1 MVIGGGVV
9 GASVLYHL
17 AKAGWRDVVLVERD
31 ELTSGSTWHAAG
43 GMHTLNGDPNV
54 AKLQEYTIKLYA
66 EIEAASGQSCGVHIT
81 GGVNLAGTPER
92 MDFLRLARAR
102 ARYLGLE
109 MELITVDEAHKL
121 FPLLDKRH
129 FVGALYNPL
138 EGHVDPAGVTN
149 AYAKAARNL
158 GPKCIG
164 SLASWSWSRGPTHV
178 GRRHREGDDQRRTCR
193 QCRRALGTRGRAGWP
208 GSSLPV
214 LAMEHQYV
222 ITGEVP
228 EVVASPA
235 EMLHVIDFEGEIYM
249 RQEGRGMLIGTYEKA
264 GVPWSE
270 HETPWNFTH
279 ELLPPDLDR
288 IAPSLEVGFRHFPAL
303 ERAGIKR
310 VINGPFTFA
319 PDGNPL
325 IGPIRGKPNYWVA
338 CGVMAG
344 FSQGGGVGLALA
356 NWMVDGDPGFDVWA
370 MDIARFGD
378 WASPAYT
385 HAKVRENYSRR
396 FRIRFPNEELPAAR
410 PLRTTPAYERLKAHG
425 AVFGAS
431 YGLEHALWFAPG
443 ATEARED
450 VTYRR
455 SNAHGPVGDECR
467 AVRQAVGLLE
477 IATFARYEVAGP
489 GAHAWLDRM
498 LANSLPREGRIALA
512 PMLNERGRLI
522 GDFTVA
528 NVGKDRFVVFGSGIA
543 EQYHRRWFDAHL
555 PDNGVT
561 MRSLAD
567 EWMGFAVAGP
577 RSRELLARVSPADV
591 SDAAMTFLSF
601 REMDVAGL
609 AAHVGRISFT
619 GELGYEI
626 WVPARD
632 QVALYDAIVA
642 AGADL
647 GLVHFGARALHSLR
661 LEKSFGNWAREYRPI
676 YTPREAGLDRFVDL
690 TKPEFIGR
698 SAADRDLSQAPPRR
712 LCTFVVDAADGDAIG
727 DEPIWS
733 RRRRRRLGDVG
744 RLRALRRQVD
754 RAGIRTRVAW
764 SCKRPIRNRDP
775 RRAPEGGARERAVIR
790 SGSASDEK
798 RLGDAACPIVL
809 DAFPTPKKKKC
820 RCALSNGPGGAGRRF
835 ASAHQH
841 DRIVGRA
848 REAQRIDWSSG
859 GWRGRTVR
867 GSGRTGSRKSL
878 NPCAYMFPFW
888 ACAGES
894 FAVYSRISRM
904 HMHSSRRTTGMIAP
918 IIVAKSRGTRLS
930 GVRGIPAPPSLAA
943 MPAPV
948 GCPPALKAERGRS
961 DGQAEPGDRGRAR
974 TASCRDLHPAQHR
987 VRLQQPQSDD
997 PGRVVDLRR
1006 GAASRRPPREPARAA
1021 VGDSRHGARRIRP
1034 SGRHDVHRPDDA
1046 LPHGCAA
1053 QEGGTRQHSH
1063 RR

>member
-1 MVIGGGVV
+1 MKTHARAVVVGGGVV

-109 MELITVDEAHKL
+109 MELITVDEAYTL

-158 GPKCIG
+158 GAEVYRFTRVVELVARPDRTWDVVTEKGTINAEHVVNAG
-164 SLASWSWSRGPTHV
+164 GLWAREV
-178 GRRHREGDDQRRTCR
+178 GRM
-193 QCRRALGTRGRAGWP
+193 AGLE
-208 GSSLPV
+208 LPV

-228 EVVASPA
+228 EVVASVNSAA

-270 HETPWNFTH
+270 HDTPWNFTH

-303 ERAGIKR
+303 ERAGLKR

-325 IGPIRGKPNYWVA
+325 IGPIRGKPHYWVA

-410 PLRTTPAYERLKAHG
+410 PLRTTPAYERLKARG
-425 AVFGAS
+425 AVFGVA
-431 YGLEHALWFAPG
+431 YGLEHALWFAP
-443 ATEARED
+443 ARTEARED

-455 SNAHGPVGDECR
+455 SNAHDPVGAECQ

-489 GAHAWLDRM
+489 DARAWLDRM
-498 LANSLPREGRIALA
+498 LANRLPREGRIALA
-512 PMLNERGRLI
+512 PMLNEQGRLI
-522 GDFTVA
+522 ADFTVA
-528 NVGKDRFVVFGSGIA
+528 HAGPDRFVVFGSGIA

-555 PDNGVT
+555 PAHGVT

-567 EWMGFAVAGP
+567 EWMGFAIAGP
-577 RSRELLARVSPADV
+577 RSRELLGRVSSADV
-591 SDAAMTFLSF
+591 SGAAMPFLSF
-601 REMDVAGL
+601 REIDVAGL
-609 AAHVGRISFT
+609 AARAGRISFT

-626 WVPARD
+626 WVPAGD
-632 QVALYDAIVA
+632 HVALYDALA
-642 AGADL
+642 TAGADL
-647 GLVHFGARALHSLR
+647 GLVHFGSRALHSLR

-676 YTPREAGLDRFVDL
+676 YTPSEAGLDRFVDL
-690 TKPEFIGR
+690 AKPDFIGR
-698 SAADRDLSQAPPRR
+698 SAVVRERSRPPSRR
-712 LCTFVVDAADGDAIG
+712 LCTFVVDVADGDAIG
-727 DEPIWS
+727 DEPIWHDGRVVGWVTS
-733 RRRRRRLGDVG
+733 GGYGHCVGQSIALGYVPGALEGATDGFEIEILGERRRSERVSAPLCD
-744 RLRALRRQVD
+744 A
-754 RAGIRTRVAW
+754 AGIRM
-764 SCKRPIRNRDP
+764 
-775 RRAPEGGARERAVIR
+775 
-790 SGSASDEK
+790 
-798 RLGDAACPIVL
+798 
-809 DAFPTPKKKKC
+809 
-820 RCALSNGPGGAGRRF
+820 
-835 ASAHQH
+835 
-841 DRIVGRA
+841 
-848 REAQRIDWSSG
+848 
-859 GWRGRTVR
+859 
-867 GSGRTGSRKSL
+867 RK
-878 NPCAYMFPFW
+878 
-888 ACAGES
+888 G
-894 FAVYSRISRM
+894 
-904 HMHSSRRTTGMIAP
+904 
-918 IIVAKSRGTRLS
+918 
-930 GVRGIPAPPSLAA
+930 
-943 MPAPV
+943 
-948 GCPPALKAERGRS
+948 
-961 DGQAEPGDRGRAR
+961 
-974 TASCRDLHPAQHR
+974 
-987 VRLQQPQSDD
+987 
-997 PGRVVDLRR
+997 
-1006 GAASRRPPREPARAA
+1006 
-1021 VGDSRHGARRIRP
+1021 
-1034 SGRHDVHRPDDA
+1034 
-1046 LPHGCAA
+1046 
-1053 QEGGTRQHSH
+1053 
-1063 RR
+1063 